1 MTELIV
7 PLSKVINIVLIA
19 TTANYDYDYDMIWLE
34 PGKDMRDMTEVDETS
49 LHPHVV
55 DVRSC
60 DMKMEQEFF
69 STTMTSVT
77 LQSGTLDP
85 QSRQNIILN
94 CTDQETTTLDNFV
107 VLGKS
112 IESIWSVSCDGTI
125 SILLDTIIETCEVR
139 ARYLVTLKEDHQPGT
154 PR

>member
-1 MTELIV
+1 MEFRYFGTGIFF
-7 PLSKVINIVLIA
+7 N
-19 TTANYDYDYDMIWLE
+19 DYAVSDLA
-34 PGKDMRDMTEVDETS
+34 
-49 LHPHVV
+49 
-55 DVRSC
+55 VRN
-60 DMKMEQEFF
+60 
-69 STTMTSVT
+69 
-77 LQSGTLDP
+77 
-85 QSRQNIILN
+85 SRPTKQAYIILN